1 MQPLKSATLWAE
13 AVTKCADTS
22 FDGGPG
28 VEANF
33 HTSQEE
39 EFHRFYR

>member
-1 MQPLKSATLWAE
+1 MQTPKSVTLWAE
-13 AVTKCADTS
+13 AVTKCVDTS

-28 VEANF
+28 TEANF

-39 EFHRFYR
+39 FHRFYQ